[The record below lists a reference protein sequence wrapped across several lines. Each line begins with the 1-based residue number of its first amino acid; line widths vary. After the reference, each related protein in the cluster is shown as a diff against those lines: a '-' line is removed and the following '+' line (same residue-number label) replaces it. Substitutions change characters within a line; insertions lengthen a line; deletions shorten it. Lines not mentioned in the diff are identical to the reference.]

1 MHQLNMPT
9 VKNSSKLLYCIDR
22 EREKGGKG
30 KRRESAEDIL
40 LLVFLT
46 MIARAT

>member
-1 MHQLNMPT
+1 MHQLNILS

-22 EREKGGKG
+22 GREKGGKG

-40 LLVFLT
+40 LFVFLT
-46 MIARAT
+46 MIAGAT